1 MPISHG
7 DYLFALIR
15 SLTKAEKRNF
25 RLYAKRIQGEG
36 DLKFL
41 QLFDVLEKQISY
53 NEELLLRKL
62 KGTSKSQFSNL
73 KRHLYQHILTSLR
86 LVHLGKREEIQ
97 VREWIDYADV
107 LYGKGL
113 YIQALKLLARAKTL
127 AIAINNDL
135 LHLEIV
141 EYEKRIESRHI
152 TRSSTERM
160 ESLTEEASSRSSITK
175 TIVELSN
182 FKLLL
187 QRRFI
192 NSGHVKNMSERLDA
206 EAFFQNSLPR
216 IDRQKLTFF
225 EKVYLYQTNFWQH
238 YLLQEYD
245 LCLAY
250 ARNWIHLYDVDPRM
264 IQPDVDMFLIG
275 MHHVLTTAFYCR
287 NYPVFCETLERLE
300 TFRRDAYNQLDY
312 NSKILSFLFV
322 HQARFNQTFL
332 DGNVQEAIRLVPR
345 TLGRIKRYED
355 LLDPHKVLIFYYKI
369 ACTFLIAG
377 RPGQAVDFINR
388 ILNAEGRALRED
400 LQAYTQVL
408 FLMAHFDLGNFE
420 LLDYRLQN
428 TARFIQRMKDP
439 SQLQT
444 TVIHH
449 FRILL
454 RSEPARRPELLRAFL
469 SDIQKLHANPL
480 ERRSFIFLDPE
491 PWIQARLDS
500 RPLADILK
508 EQFALSDHTIHP
520 IPEL

>member
-25 RLYAKRIQGEG
+25 RLYARRIQGEG

-41 QLFDVLEKQISY
+41 QLFDVLEKQASY

-62 KGTSKSQFSNL
+62 KGASKSQFSNL

-86 LVHLGKREEIQ
+86 LVHLGKRDEIQ

-160 ESLTEEASSRSSITK
+160 EDLTEEASSRSSITK

-192 NSGHVKNMSERLDA
+192 NSGHAKNMSERLDA
-206 EAFFQNSLPR
+206 EAFFQNFLPR
-216 IDRQKLTFF
+216 IDRQSLTFF

-275 MHHVLTTAFYCR
+275 MHHVLITAFYCR
-287 NYPVFCETLERLE
+287 NYPVFCQTLERLE
-300 TFRRDAYNQLDY
+300 AFRQEAYNRLDY

-322 HQARFNQTFL
+322 HQARFNRSFL
-332 DGNVQEAIRLVPR
+332 DGNVQEALRLIPR

-377 RPGQAVDFINR
+377 RPGQAIDFINK

-400 LQAYTQVL
+400 LQAYTQLL

-444 TVIHH
+444 AVVHH
-449 FRILL
+449 FRLLL
-454 RSEPARRPELLRAFL
+454 RTEPSRHPEVLRAFL
-469 SDIQKLHANPL
+469 AEVQALRNNPL
-480 ERRSFIFLDPE
+480 EQRSFIFLNPA
-491 PWIQARLDS
+491 PWIQSKLQS
-500 RPLADILK
+500 KPLADILQEHFTSADNSARPPQ
-508 EQFALSDHTIHP
+508 EQ
-520 IPEL
+520 

>member
-25 RLYAKRIQGEG
+25 RLYARRIQGEG

-41 QLFDVLEKQISY
+41 HLFDVLEKQTNY
-53 NEELLLRKL
+53 NEEVLLRKL

-86 LVHLGKREEIQ
+86 LVQLGKKAEIQ

-113 YIQALKLLARAKTL
+113 YIQALKLLTRAKTL
-127 AIAINNDL
+127 AININNDL

-160 ESLTEEASSRSSITK
+160 EGLTEEAVSRSNISK

-182 FKLLL
+182 FKLIL

-192 NSGHVKNMSERLDA
+192 NDGHVKNPVERLQA
-206 EAFFQNSLPR
+206 EAFFRNSLPR
-216 IDRQKLTFF
+216 TDRQKLTFF
-225 EKVYLYQTNFWQH
+225 EKVYLYQTYYWQH

-245 LCLAY
+245 QCLEY
-250 ARNWIHLYDVDPRM
+250 AQNWISLYDNDPRM

-275 MHHVLTTAFYCR
+275 MHHVLITAFYCR
-287 NYPVFCETLERLE
+287 NYPVFSETLQRLE
-300 TFRRDAYNQLDY
+300 NYRQEHYHRLDY

-322 HQARFNQTFL
+322 HQARFNRAFI
-332 DGNVQEAIRLVPR
+332 DGNIQDALRLIPR
-345 TLGRIKRYED
+345 TLGRIKRYAD

-369 ACTFLIAG
+369 ACTYLIADK
-377 RPGQAVDFINR
+377 PGLAIDFLNK
-388 ILNAEGRALRED
+388 ILNAEGKALRED
-400 LQAYTQVL
+400 LQAYTQLL
-408 FLMAHFDLGNFE
+408 FIMAHYDLGNFD
-420 LLDYRLQN
+420 LLDYRIQN
-428 TARFIQRMKDP
+428 AARFVQRMKDP
-439 SQLQT
+439 SLLQKT
-444 TVIHH
+444 MVQH
-449 FRILL
+449 FRELL
-454 RSEPARRPELLRAFL
+454 RSAPPQRHQALQAFLQKVEALRA
-469 SDIQKLHANPL
+469 IPTEQ
-480 ERRSFIFLDPE
+480 RSFIFLDPA
-491 PWIQARLDS
+491 PWMLGKLHS
-500 RPLADILK
+500 RPLSVIIQ
-508 EQFALSDHTIHP
+508 ERFAP
-520 IPEL
+520 